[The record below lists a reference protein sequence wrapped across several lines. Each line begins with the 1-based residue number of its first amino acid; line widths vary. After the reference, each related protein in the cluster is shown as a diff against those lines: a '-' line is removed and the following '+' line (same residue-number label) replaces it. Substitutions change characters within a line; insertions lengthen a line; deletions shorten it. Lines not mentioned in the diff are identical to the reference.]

1 VDKEMDDLLN
11 FAAKNNV
18 SHLTGFKETVRALI
32 SPAALKP
39 FIILFTY
46 FGIYQFSGVNPVTF
60 YAVQIFKVRSLQGV
74 CFILYLSMVAVI
86 GCWTSCN
93 GQR

>member
-1 VDKEMDDLLN
+1 MDNLID

-18 SHLTGFKETVRALI
+18 VQKTGLKETLHALT

-39 FIILFTY
+39 FAILFTY

-60 YAVQIFKVRSLQGV
+60 YAVQVFQVR
-74 CFILYLSMVAVI
+74 ILFAHIKDCM
-86 GCWTSCN
+86 
-93 GQR
+93 Q

>member
-1 VDKEMDDLLN
+1 MGDLMS

-18 SHLTGFKETVRALI
+18 AQLSGFKETLRALT

-60 YAVQIFKVRSLQGV
+60 YAVQVFQVIILLQYV
-74 CFILYLSMVAVI
+74 TFIITLST
-86 GCWTSCN
+86 GSC
-93 GQR
+93 QSMFWSMHAF

>member
-1 VDKEMDDLLN
+1 MDELLS

-18 SHLTGFKETVRALI
+18 AHLTGFKETLRALT

-60 YAVQIFKVRSLQGV
+60 YAVQVFQVRLLKVVS
-74 CFILYLSMVAVI
+74 FLS
-86 GCWTSCN
+86 CP
-93 GQR
+93 

>member
-1 VDKEMDDLLN
+1 VDKEMSNLVD

-18 SHLTGFKETVRALI
+18 VELKGFRETVRALI

-39 FIILFTY
+39 FMILFAY

-60 YAVQIFKVRSLQGV
+60 YAVQVFQV
-74 CFILYLSMVAVI
+74 
-86 GCWTSCN
+86 
-93 GQR
+93 